1 VSGGPDRRLA
11 PPSGRP
17 PPATAELGDETVALV
32 PLAERICRL
41 YRAEFPDEQ
50 ERYGDA
56 GVAWC
61 VHDNQHLLFWGAGA
75 VDGWVDMNREVTW
88 LADVLE
94 ARDFPL
100 DRLARNLD
108 IAAEVVADDVPG
120 TGRLW
125 AGVLA
130 AAATSVRLRL
140 RAKQAGSEE

>member
-1 VSGGPDRRLA
+1 MTASRAPQPPGG
-11 PPSGRP
+11 SP
-17 PPATAELGDETVALV
+17 PPRRAPLPDGTSLDLEALATE
-32 PLAERICRL
+32 ICRR

-56 GVAWC
+56 GAAWC

-75 VDGWVDMNREVTW
+75 VDGWVDMNREVGW
-88 LADVLE
+88 LADVLV

-108 IAAEVVADDVPG
+108 LAAEVVLKDVDSEH
-120 TGRLW
+120 GRLW

-130 AAATSVRLRL
+130 SAATFVRLRL
-140 RAKQAGSEE
+140 RAASAD